1 MYEPLKLEAMNI
13 TIDTSVLLAVCTNE
27 PSKPRLIQRTQG
39 HHLLVPASV
48 HWEVGNALSAML
60 KRSRIT
66 RAQAQACILAY
77 QQIPLTKIE
86 VDLGAAVELAERFQI
101 YAYDAYL
108 LTCALA
114 ERTPLLTLD
123 RALMVAAKQ
132 LNIEISGEEI

>member
-1 MYEPLKLEAMNI
+1 MNI

-27 PSKPRLIQRTQG
+27 SSKPKLVELTQG

-60 KRSRIT
+60 KRGRIT
-66 RAQAQACILAY
+66 GEQAQACVLAY

-86 VDLGAAVELAERFQI
+86 VELATAVELANRFQM

-114 ERTPLLTLD
+114 QRTPLLTLD
-123 RALMVAAKQ
+123 RALMAAAKQ
-132 LNIEISGEEI
+132 LNIEVLGEET

>member
-1 MYEPLKLEAMNI
+1 MNI

-27 PSKPRLIQRTQG
+27 LGKPKLVELTVG

-60 KRSRIT
+60 KRDRIT
-66 RAQAQACILAY
+66 GAQAQACILAY

-86 VDLGAAVELAERFQI
+86 VDLAAAVQLAERFRM

-114 ERTPLLTLD
+114 QRTPLLTLD
-123 RALMVAAKQ
+123 RALMAAAKQ
-132 LNIEISGEEI
+132 LNIEVLGE

>member
-1 MYEPLKLEAMNI
+1 MNI

-27 PSKPRLIQRTQG
+27 TSKPRLIELTQG
-39 HHLLVPASV
+39 HHLLVPGSV

-60 KRSRIT
+60 KRSRLTVI
-66 RAQAQACILAY
+66 QAQACILAY

-86 VDLGAAVELAERFQI
+86 VDLGAAVELAEQFQM

-114 ERTPLLTLD
+114 QRTPLLTLD
-123 RALMVAAKQ
+123 RALMAAAKH
-132 LNIEISGEEI
+132 LKIEVLGEEI

>member
-1 MYEPLKLEAMNI
+1 MNI
-13 TIDTSVLLAVCTNE
+13 TVDTSVLLAVCTKE
-27 PSKPRLIQRTQG
+27 PSKPKLVELTAG
-39 HHLLVPASV
+39 HHLLVPALV

-60 KRSRIT
+60 KRDRISGE
-66 RAQAQACILAY
+66 QAQACIVAY

-86 VDLGAAVELAERFQI
+86 VDLATAVQLDERFRM

-123 RALMVAAKQ
+123 RALMAAAKQ
-132 LNIEISGEEI
+132 LNVQVLGEET

>member
-1 MYEPLKLEAMNI
+1 MNI

-27 PSKPRLIQRTQG
+27 SSKSKLVELTQG

-60 KRSRIT
+60 KRDRIT
-66 RAQAQACILAY
+66 GEQAQACIFAY

-86 VDLGAAVELAERFQI
+86 VELATAVELSDRFQM

-114 ERTPLLTLD
+114 QRTPLLTLD
-123 RALMVAAKQ
+123 RALMAAAKQ
-132 LNIEISGEEI
+132 LNIEVLGEET

>member
-1 MYEPLKLEAMNI
+1 MNI

-27 PSKPRLIQRTQG
+27 PSKPKLVELTHG

-60 KRSRIT
+60 KRGRI
-66 RAQAQACILAY
+66 RAEQAQACIRVY

-86 VDLGAAVELAERFQI
+86 VELTTAVELANRFQM

-108 LTCALA
+108 LACALA
-114 ERTPLLTLD
+114 HRTPLLTLD
-123 RALMVAAKQ
+123 RALMAAAKQ
-132 LNIEISGEEI
+132 LNIEVLGEET

>member
-1 MYEPLKLEAMNI
+1 MNI

-27 PSKPRLIQRTQG
+27 ASKPKLVELTQG
-39 HHLLVPASV
+39 HYLLVPASV

-60 KRSRIT
+60 KRGRIT
-66 RAQAQACILAY
+66 GLQAQACLLAY

-86 VDLGAAVELAERFQI
+86 VDLATAVELAGRFQI

-114 ERTPLLTLD
+114 QRTPLLTLD
-123 RALMVAAKQ
+123 RALIATAKQ
-132 LNIEISGEEI
+132 LNIEVLGEET